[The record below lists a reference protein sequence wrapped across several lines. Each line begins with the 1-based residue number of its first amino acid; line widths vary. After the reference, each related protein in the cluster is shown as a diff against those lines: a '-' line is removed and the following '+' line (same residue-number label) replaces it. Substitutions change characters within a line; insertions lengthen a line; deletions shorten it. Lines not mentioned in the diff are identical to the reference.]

1 MHAAGSGKSFAVCVR
16 LRLLW
21 ADGRGVQT
29 NSPFAAVSWPHVGCV
44 SFLQLAGPFT
54 AGRFKTVPAVGTPG
68 IAEEP
73 GLLPVQLAFAE
84 QTWLLIL
91 AAASLAGIGIIA
103 GAPRLPWQTWPWL
116 SSVGE

>member
-1 MHAAGSGKSFAVCVR
+1 M
-16 LRLLW
+16 
-21 ADGRGVQT
+21 
-29 NSPFAAVSWPHVGCV
+29 
-44 SFLQLAGPFT
+44 
-54 AGRFKTVPAVGTPG
+54 
-68 IAEEP
+68 
-73 GLLPVQLAFAE
+73 QLAFAE